1 MDGQFVFHKKFVFH
15 KTERA
20 AQQEIQQLV
29 LHFIYR

>member
-1 MDGQFVFHKKFVFH
+1 MDGLEFVFH